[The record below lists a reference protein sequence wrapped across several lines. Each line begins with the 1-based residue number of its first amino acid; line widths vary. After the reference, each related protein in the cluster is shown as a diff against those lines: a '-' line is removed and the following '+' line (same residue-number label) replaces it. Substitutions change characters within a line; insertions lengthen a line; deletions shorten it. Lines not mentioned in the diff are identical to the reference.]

1 MTISRIGKIVIS
13 ITMFAG
19 QDVAKMMIVRVSFVI
34 KAMGCVYQVIPKI
47 KQLCNGLSYYDMQFV
62 KLMMIVN

>member
-47 KQLCNGLSYYDMQFV
+47 KQTMQWSE
-62 KLMMIVN
+62 LL